1 MEELQEGATVG
12 VELELLKSDRN
23 ISKKMLESTR
33 NMYAERLR
41 GELGNDIDDV
51 LSGRKKVKLSLRER
65 TRYFIDKI
73 LRMF

>member
-1 MEELQEGATVG
+1 MDELQEGATVD
-12 VELELLKSDRN
+12 VELGLLKSDRN

-33 NMYAERLR
+33 NMYAEKLK
-41 GELGNDIDDV
+41 GKLGNDIDDV

-65 TRYFIDKI
+65 TKYFIDKI